1 MISGGGGGRGGAGPG
16 ASGGDGRRRETVGD
30 LTRLVRSK
38 NAGPFR
44 LTIDCFCDAGADWE
58 RLRDGLATA
67 AVAERLGVGAD
78 GVSRFELEALRVLKF
93 SLPRPLVQ
101 GAAADRDLHG
111 AQWALCVA
119 GLVVG

>member
-1 MISGGGGGRGGAGPG
+1 MISGGGRMGPG
-16 ASGGDGRRRETVGD
+16 AGAGVPCGDGAGRATVGD

-44 LTIDCFCDAGADWE
+44 LTIDCFCDTEADWT
-58 RLRDGLATA
+58 RLRDGLATDA
-67 AVAERLGVGAD
+67 LAERLGVSAG
-78 GVSRFELEALRVLKF
+78 GVSRFELESLRVLKF